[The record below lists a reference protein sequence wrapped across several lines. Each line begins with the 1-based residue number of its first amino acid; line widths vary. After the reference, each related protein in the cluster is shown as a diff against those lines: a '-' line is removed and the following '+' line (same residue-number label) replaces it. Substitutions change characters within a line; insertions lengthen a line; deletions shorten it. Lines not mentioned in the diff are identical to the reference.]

1 MVRLNRSQ
9 GTICYVTFKNVLFR
23 SRWTRLRISRFVRR
37 RVLRSLLFACKAACC
52 ARPGIACTCDILD
65 SVCVLLCQIL
75 LANFAKLYGAFLRRL
90 RLYSAT
96 RVFFQWFVG
105 VPLLTLPFLI
115 AMIFNYKS
123 DVQSAIESW
132 SIKQPIM
139 IYGLSLV
146 IIVYLFTIGCKL
158 VAECRGTKSTR

>member
-1 MVRLNRSQ
+1 MSPSR
-9 GTICYVTFKNVLFR
+9 TFFAEAAGRGYAFAVLFAAIFY
-23 SRWTRLRISRFVRR
+23 SLCFLHAKWHVAVDKESPALAVYWLAS
-37 RVLRSLLFACKAACC
+37 VLYF
-52 ARPGIACTCDILD
+52 G
-65 SVCVLLCQIL
+65 QIL

-115 AMIFNYKS
+115 AMLLNYQV
-123 DVQSAIESW
+123 DVQHAVETW
-132 SIKQPIM
+132 SIKLPLT

-158 VAECRGTKSTR
+158 VAQRRGTKSTR